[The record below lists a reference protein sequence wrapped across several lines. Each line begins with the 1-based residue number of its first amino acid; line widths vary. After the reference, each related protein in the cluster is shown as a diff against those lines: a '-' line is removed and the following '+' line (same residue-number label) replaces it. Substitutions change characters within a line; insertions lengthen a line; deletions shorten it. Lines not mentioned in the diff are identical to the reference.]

1 MDLLPEEL
9 LADILRRLPPRPL
22 AVCRSV
28 SKDLCA
34 TIDGRGLLL
43 ALAHRVPHGLRGI
56 FINFVGQ
63 DRPYFFSRPKREAPR
78 IDAELCFLPWPVGWR
93 EAVHHC
99 NGLLLIKDWE
109 KLYVCNPATRRQA
122 RLPPW
127 PKGAGGAAHLFF
139 DPTVSLHYEV
149 ISFSKVP
156 PMPRVPVEPG
166 LKRSYRYGD
175 SKVYYC
181 EEIKNLPKSIRAKYN
196 EEGSAEWPPSSYT
209 AYVFSSSRTGKWE
222 ERDYVREDA
231 LAVTLSDVWSDPWGP
246 YSGTLTYQVP
256 RCNAVCWK
264 GALYLH
270 CRGGFV
276 MR

>member
-99 NGLLLIKDWE
+99 NGLLLIQDWE
-109 KLYVCNPATRRQA
+109 KMYVCNPATRRQA

-127 PKGAGGAAHLFF
+127 PKGAGGAVHLIF
-139 DPTVSLHYEV
+139 DPTVSLDYEV
-149 ISFSKVP
+149 ISFSKAP
-156 PMPRVPVEPG
+156 PMPRIPVQPD
-166 LKRSYRYGD
+166 LKRSYYYGD

-181 EEIKNLPKSIRAKYN
+181 EEIKNLPKSIRAKYD

-209 AYVFSSSRTGKWE
+209 AYVFSSRTGKWE
-222 ERDYVREDA
+222 EKGLCPRRRFSSYPVGRLVR
-231 LAVTLSDVWSDPWGP
+231 SM
-246 YSGTLTYQVP
+246 GTI
-256 RCNAVCWK
+256 
-264 GALYLH
+264 
-270 CRGGFV
+270 
-276 MR
+276 